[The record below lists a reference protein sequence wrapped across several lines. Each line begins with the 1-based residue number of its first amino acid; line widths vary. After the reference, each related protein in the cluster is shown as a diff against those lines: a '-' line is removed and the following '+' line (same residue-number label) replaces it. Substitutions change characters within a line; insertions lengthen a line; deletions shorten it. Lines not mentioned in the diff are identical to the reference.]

1 MPPPGRLYLS
11 ALLQRVKLALLVLG
25 LDLIDVLGVIGQL
38 LTRAV
43 VQTQPRLLQ
52 YVTAQE
58 RCVALLQSKAQLR
71 ICVQCCLFSAEAHK
85 LRELERLSTAL

>member
-25 LDLIDVLGVIGQL
+25 LDLIDVLGVVGQL

-58 RCVALLQSKAQLR
+58 RCVALRPIKCTTQKNKHAMFFVLG
-71 ICVQCCLFSAEAHK
+71 E
-85 LRELERLSTAL
+85 